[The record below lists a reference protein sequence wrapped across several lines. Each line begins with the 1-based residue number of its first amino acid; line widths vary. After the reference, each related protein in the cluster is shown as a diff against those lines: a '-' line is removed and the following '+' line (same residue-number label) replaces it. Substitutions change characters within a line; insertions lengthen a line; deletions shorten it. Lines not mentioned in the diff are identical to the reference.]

1 MPSALEQENDENMPV
16 YLPDV
21 DVLQR
26 KLESVFKAIKKSKHT
41 VHCLA
46 PPNLYIASSHDH
58 SKDFQRV
65 QLTKLPLKTI
75 DYVVESGELRADL
88 AKTSEVIVYAAR
100 KKGHYGLNSDVVN
113 LF

>member
-1 MPSALEQENDENMPV
+1 M
-16 YLPDV
+16 
-21 DVLQR
+21 
-26 KLESVFKAIKKSKHT
+26 FKAIKKSKHT

-58 SKDFQRV
+58 SNDFQKI
-65 QLTKLPLKTI
+65 QLTKLPLETI

-88 AKTSEVIVYAAR
+88 AKTSEVIVFEAR
-100 KKGHYGLNSDVVN
+100 KKGHYGLNSNVVN